1 MPHKLLEVECR
12 IQALKGKP
20 LDVKD
25 IEGIKKLRA
34 ANIEQYEAMAMQ
46 NREIARENDS
56 DDGGNGY
63 DSCSSGDAHEMMM
76 HLESLEQENPDVV
89 NLDQSI
95 QITEVKDEELLNK
108 EEMQNQF
115 LKMTTK
121 MSSAKNMRKFLGGIQ
136 LHLEA

>member
-34 ANIEQYEAMAMQ
+34 TNIEQYEALAMQ

-76 HLESLEQENPDVV
+76 QLESLEQENPDVV